1 MTRLLGLLLAL
12 VVGLGP
18 AAVAVDAAPAAPAA
32 PASDSVTAKRK
43 VPSRAQ
49 WVADVKAVMKGSR
62 PYVRQRVAAKD
73 AGETLAVNFD
83 IDNTVI
89 ATYYDGGGPIPVM
102 LHFSKLLHRLGIHLV
117 FNTGRSADQ
126 RERTLAQLTRAGFP
140 VSALCLRNKGETLPS
155 GKQRCR
161 DGFADAGYTL
171 IANVGNN
178 DTDFIGDGYEKAY
191 RLPNYQGVLG

>member
-18 AAVAVDAAPAAPAA
+18 AAVAVDAAAAAPVPDGVA
-32 PASDSVTAKRK
+32 AKRK
-43 VPSRAQ
+43 VPTRAQ
-49 WVADVKAVMKGSR
+49 WLADVKAAMKGSR
-62 PYVRQRVAAKD
+62 PYVRERVAAKGAD
-73 AGETLAVNFD
+73 ETLAVNFD

-89 ATYYDGGGPIPVM
+89 ATYYDGGGPIPLM
-102 LHFSKLLHRLGIHLV
+102 LHFSKLLHRLGVHLV

-126 RERTLAQLTRAGFP
+126 RERTMAQLTRAGFP
-140 VSALCLRNKGETLPS
+140 VSALCLRNKGETLPA

-178 DTDFIGDGYEKAY
+178 NTDFVGDGYEKAY
-191 RLPNYQGVLG
+191 RLPNYRGVLG